1 MISELNK
8 NYPEMIV
15 EKVSMNRPD
24 HAFNVLNR
32 DQSTSIFNPE
42 KWNDLK
48 TTDIL
53 KRNKMAE
60 NENQQYM
67 QNFWDN
73 DSFVFMMLLL
83 EYYVPIYKFSV

>member
-32 DQSTSIFNPE
+32 DQACVKDYAVIQPCKS
-42 KWNDLK
+42 
-48 TTDIL
+48 
-53 KRNKMAE
+53 
-60 NENQQYM
+60 Q
-67 QNFWDN
+67 
-73 DSFVFMMLLL
+73 V
-83 EYYVPIYKFSV
+83 